1 LNHTSGLQNNRHAG
15 EIYTS
20 PNFVQLA
27 LAAELSDDPGSRFAY
42 NNKAVNLLAG
52 IVLKAS
58 GKRMDLYIRDEIF
71 APMGIADFTWSL
83 DRAGNPHG
91 MAGLQIRAIDLAR
104 VGQMMLD
111 GGTWKGQRIVSQEWV
126 RLSTGGPGQPYDP
139 TCGILW
145 WIASAREAWA
155 IDDAMIA
162 DLKDMGL
169 TDSSL
174 KKIEALKGK
183 EFEGEGVWA
192 ALRPIMHQD
201 EVARH
206 KLLELNDRIAKTGRP
221 RPRHIVSGPN
231 ECFEAQ
237 GYRGQYLV
245 VIPKHRIVAVRQ
257 LRAPKL
263 EATKAD
269 EFGEFRRMVQDLVPA
284 KPKAAPE

>member
-1 LNHTSGLQNNRHAG
+1 MLDWFGRSPQIRHFAPTLQDSEPGERQGGNREAVNCTVFLVNQFEMAVARDG
-15 EIYTS
+15 T
-20 PNFVQLA
+20 
-27 LAAELSDDPGSRFAY
+27 

-71 APMGIADFTWSL
+71 APMGIVDFTWSL

-91 MAGLQIRAIDLAR
+91 MAGLQIRAIDLSR

-111 GGTWKGQRIVSQEWV
+111 GGTWKGQRIVSEAWV
-126 RLSTGGPGQPYDP
+126 RLSTGQPGQPYDP
-139 TCGILW
+139 TCGLLW
-145 WIASAREAWA
+145 WITPARNAWA

-162 DLKDMGL
+162 DLKETGL

-183 EFEGEGVWA
+183 EFDGEGVWA

-201 EVARH
+201 ELVRH

-221 RPRHIVSGPN
+221 RPRHVVSGPIV
-231 ECFEAQ
+231 CFEC
-237 GYRGQYLV
+237 RD
-245 VIPKHRIVAVRQ
+245 IAVSSWS
-257 LRAPKL
+257 
-263 EATKAD
+263 
-269 EFGEFRRMVQDLVPA
+269 
-284 KPKAAPE
+284 